1 MKRANKIATMLSLAF
16 GTIFSIL
23 QADASNVVP
32 IFKTARGV
40 NLYAPYMT
48 LRRVPSG
55 DVNAHLRYGDWESL
69 RRNRVVEQL
78 TQVGF
83 DTVRLPVSLQ
93 PLLAEPDLLDLHFRD
108 IDAGINELLSG
119 GLDVVVDL
127 HVVPGG
133 NSWNQSAITESAEGS
148 AFAAYRD
155 VVDKMARFLSKFD
168 PHRVALELFNEPP
181 CAAPNRTDWPILQK
195 RLFDAARRAAPK
207 LPLVVTGACWGS
219 ASALTQLRASDYDDN
234 TLFTFHFYEPHI
246 FTHQGTSNK
255 SDSAS
260 YVSRLPYP
268 PEASRRDEFIAE
280 FNSRIQTERSLPAA
294 DKSRI
299 ADHGRKYLNLYF
311 SEKSS
316 KDTMKT
322 LLAGV
327 VSWARQNQVS
337 MKRIWVGEFGVTRD
351 AFGQTG
357 TAPADRQRWL
367 KDARETFEELGIGWA
382 VWNYCCQTGI
392 IQGDFWGPFDP
403 AIIHALGLND
413 VRRPS
418 P

>member
-1 MKRANKIATMLSLAF
+1 MKRANKVAATLSLAF
-16 GTIFSIL
+16 GMISSIL
-23 QADASNVVP
+23 QAGASSVEPVFH
-32 IFKTARGV
+32 IARGV
-40 NLYAPYMT
+40 SIYAPFMT
-48 LRRVPSG
+48 LRRVPNT
-55 DVNAHLRYGDWESL
+55 DVNARLRFGNWGPL

-78 TQVGF
+78 KQAGF
-83 DTVRLPVSLQ
+83 DTVRVPVSLQ
-93 PLLAEPDLLDLHFRD
+93 PLLTEPELLDLHFRD

-119 GLDVVVDL
+119 GLNIVIDL

-133 NSWNQSAITESAEGS
+133 NNWNQSAIAESAEGS
-148 AFAAYRD
+148 AFVAYHQL
-155 VVDKMARFLSKFD
+155 VDKMARLLSKFD

-181 CAAPNRTDWPILQK
+181 CPAPNRADWSILQK
-195 RLFDAARRAAPK
+195 KLFDAARRAAPK

-246 FTHQGTSNK
+246 FTHQGTSDK

-268 PEASRRDEFIAE
+268 PQANRRDEFIAQ
-280 FNSRIQTERSLPAA
+280 FDSRIQIERSLLAA
-294 DKSRI
+294 NKSRI
-299 ADHGRKYLNLYF
+299 ADHGRKYLDLYF
-311 SEKSS
+311 SEKFS

-327 VSWARQNQVS
+327 VFWAKQNHVS
-337 MKRIWVGEFGVTRD
+337 MKRIWVGEFGVSRD
-351 AFGQTG
+351 GFGQTR
-357 TAPADRQRWL
+357 TAPEDRQRWL
-367 KDARETFEELGIGWA
+367 KDAHETFEELGIGWA

-392 IQGDFWGPFDP
+392 IQGDFWGPLDP

-413 VRRPS
+413 VRPS